1 MEEEKA
7 KKKKEAECCRA
18 EDEAEAAR
26 EAKRTAKVQER
37 KAGEESKMEVE
48 EEATSENGTAT
59 VADDEGSVRKKARKA
74 RKQSR
79 REKHGNKR
87 EREAAKTATTAA
99 SGATVSPALSSPV
112 GVRKIHTK
120 FSPRKILFKDHTHV
134 HTREFTTASCVL
146 SQEDKYSEFTMKIR
160 ALLTEG
166 QKVDEFFAIETIE
179 GGNSKGRWEI
189 PAQVPFNFTEMGEN
203 ILIPEN
209 AKFEQVKPWGRN
221 AKKADGTEADPQDPE
236 VYFTF
241 CFSCDKDP
249 ETIMQRV
256 RPEWRRQGGNRLE
269 LKELGCYNTETALVL
284 YFLHNECNEQTIVYE
299 LSKILEQARKE
310 EKENDKDFVLA
321 NNDIPLMSTRILM
334 PKVPGQDT
342 SMYDD

>member
-1 MEEEKA
+1 MTKRSDDARRKKEKLEEELKATQLEEEKA
-7 KKKKEAECCRA
+7 NKKEEAERRRA

-26 EAKRTAKVQER
+26 EAKQTTKVQER

-48 EEATSENGTAT
+48 EDVRKAEEEGKMEVDEGEQATSENGTTT
-59 VADDEGSVRKKARKA
+59 VDDDEGTARKKARKA
-74 RKQSR
+74 CKQQR

-87 EREAAKTATTAA
+87 EREAEKTVTTAA
-99 SGATVSPALSSPV
+99 TGVTVSPALSSPV
-112 GVRKIHTK
+112 GVRKTHTK
-120 FSPRKILFKDHTHV
+120 FSPRKVLFKDHKHV

-209 AKFEQVKPWGRN
+209 AKFEQIKPWGRN
-221 AKKADGTEADPQDPE
+221 ATKADGTEADPQDPE

-249 ETIMQRV
+249 ETILQRV
-256 RPEWRRQGGNRLE
+256 RPEWRR
-269 LKELGCYNTETALVL
+269 
-284 YFLHNECNEQTIVYE
+284 
-299 LSKILEQARKE
+299 
-310 EKENDKDFVLA
+310 
-321 NNDIPLMSTRILM
+321 
-334 PKVPGQDT
+334 
-342 SMYDD
+342 